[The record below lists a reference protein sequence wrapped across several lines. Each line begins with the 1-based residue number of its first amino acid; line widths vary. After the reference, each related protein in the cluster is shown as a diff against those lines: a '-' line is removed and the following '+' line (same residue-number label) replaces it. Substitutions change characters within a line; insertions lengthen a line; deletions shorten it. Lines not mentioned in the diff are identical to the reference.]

1 MAVLH
6 SYDNRELVINC
17 RCGCDEGI
25 HFSVEKDKHTKDIYC
40 IAAFTNGNFYS
51 EQGFGFIKKL
61 RKIIAIIFNKD
72 FYYSD
77 IVISGNDL
85 KEFQKWISQIGE

>member
-6 SYDNRELVINC
+6 SYNDHELVINC

-25 HFSVEKDKHTKDIYC
+25 HFSIEKDSDTTEEYC
-40 IAAFTNGNFYS
+40 IAAFTNGKFYS
-51 EQGFGFIKKL
+51 EQGGGLFRKL
-61 RKIIAIIFNKD
+61 RKIIAIVFNRD

-85 KEFQKWISQIGE
+85 KEFQKWVSQIGE